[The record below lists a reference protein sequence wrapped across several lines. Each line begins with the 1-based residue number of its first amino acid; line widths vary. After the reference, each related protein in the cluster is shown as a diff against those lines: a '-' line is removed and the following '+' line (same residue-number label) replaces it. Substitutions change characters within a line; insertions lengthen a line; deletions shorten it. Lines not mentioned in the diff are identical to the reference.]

1 MSTADGVAVLD
12 QWDQWVAAATD
23 RLMSLD
29 ERIEQ
34 LGGSLPDASTVRLDL
49 AAAFVCRKAVAA
61 RVDAIRAAPASAAD
75 ASARPLVDDHGAPVA
90 ADLSSAA
97 ELLRAVLDRIDSTV
111 SGAEHAHR
119 SVATDRLA
127 ARRDLEIA
135 ERLAGELGHHVQRAA
150 AARDRFAQV
159 SGDPGSG
166 AGAASGDLAAIA
178 AEAATLRAELERLH
192 AARAASFDRWRDL
205 PARIEALRARE
216 AEVRALVD
224 TCRAKVTPLPLLA
237 VPSVDALGPVRPI
250 DELTAMPWPA
260 ARMLMEPF
268 LSRVDRLGAAFDE
281 VHRRFGAVLAR
292 RDELRGLLHAFRDKA
307 AASGHGESADLEPL
321 LRGAERVLWSAPCD
335 LDVAEQLVSDY
346 TRAVNALVAAPARGP
361 GGGAR
366 DGAAGTRAEGGR

>member
-1 MSTADGVAVLD
+1 MSTTDGAAVLD
-12 QWDQWVAAATD
+12 EWDQWVAAATD

-49 AAAFVCRKAVAA
+49 AAAFVCRKAIAA
-61 RVDAIRAAPASAAD
+61 RVDAIRAAPATAAE

-97 ELLRAVLDRIDSTV
+97 ELLRAVLDRIDTAV

-127 ARRDLEIA
+127 ARRDLDIA
-135 ERLAGELGHHVQRAA
+135 ERLAGELGHHVQRTA
-150 AARDRFAQV
+150 AARDRFAQL

-166 AGAASGDLAAIA
+166 AGAGAATGDLAAIA

-192 AARAASFDRWRDL
+192 SARASSFDRWREL
-205 PARIEALRARE
+205 PTRIEALRARE
-216 AEVRALVD
+216 AEVRTLVE
-224 TCRAKVTPLPLLA
+224 TCRAKVAPVPLLA
-237 VPSVDALGPVRPI
+237 VPSVDALGPVHPV

-260 ARMLMEPF
+260 ARMVMEPY

-346 TRAVNALVAAPARGP
+346 TRAVNALVTAPARGVR
-361 GGGAR
+361 GGAR
-366 DGAAGTRAEGGR
+366 DGARAEGTR